1 MPETTLPDR
10 LGDELA
16 RHRLRH
22 RVRRLDRV
30 VEALERRAQGYDS
43 PPRALRLAMEDFRRE
58 RETLRAQWERL
69 SGARPA
75 ASGSGPSPRTGRSSR
90 TASGR

>member
-1 MPETTLPDR
+1 MPETTTPPR

-30 VEALERRAQGYDS
+30 LDALERRAQGYDS
-43 PPRALRLAMEDFRRE
+43 PPRPLRLAMEDFRRE
-58 RETLRAQWERL
+58 RDALRAQWERL
-69 SGARPA
+69 DA
-75 ASGSGPSPRTGRSSR
+75 A
-90 TASGR
+90 

>member
-22 RVRRLDRV
+22 RVQRLDRV
-30 VEALERRAQGYDS
+30 VQALERRAQGYDT

-58 RETLRAQWERL
+58 REALRARAEHL
-69 SGARPA
+69 RPA
-75 ASGSGPSPRTGRSSR
+75 
-90 TASGR
+90 